1 MKGNSEMIAEQDR
14 MRTVYENLV
23 GMFVPL
29 VAAGTVSREVAVEA
43 FRKHGMVYPD
53 LSTTIRQA
61 AVEPS
66 EPAPATPAIYTPPS
80 KSGKAHIYL
89 SALPVT
95 AAQKSWLRGN
105 GFRELAITPAD
116 LQELL
121 WKGKG

>member
-1 MKGNSEMIAEQDR
+1 MIAEQDR

-29 VAAGTVSREVAVEA
+29 VAAGTVTREVAVEA

-66 EPAPATPAIYTPPS
+66 EPAPVTYLAPS

-121 WKGKG
+121 WKAK